1 MSDFGKDWKKIEPL
15 LKKKITCTSSKC
27 ELDLHCFRTNMRKK
41 VNRENKTL
49 RNGDCV
55 YCGEKLVDWK
65 RIDEK
70 NLKDSEYLVS
80 SLKLELIRKL
90 FWERPFDDNAI
101 NKASDKTIAEL
112 KEEIEKIL
120 RRTLTEP
127 SEKQFR
133 DGTQTK
139 QEGNVIFYAQ
149 HATATCC
156 RKCLEE
162 WYDINKNKK
171 LDEKNLEYLVEIVMI
186 YLKKRLPWLD
196 ETKKEKT

>member
-1 MSDFGKDWKKIEPL
+1 MSDFGKDWKRIEPL

-27 ELDLHCFRTNMRKK
+27 ELDMHCFRTNMRKK
-41 VNRENKTL
+41 TNRENKTL
-49 RNGDCV
+49 RNGECV
-55 YCGEKLVDWK
+55 YCGVKLVDWK
-65 RIDEK
+65 RIDKK

-80 SLKLELIRKL
+80 SLKHELIRKL
-90 FWERPFDDNAI
+90 FWERPFDDKAL
-101 NKASDKTIAEL
+101 NKASGKTISEL

-120 RRTLTEP
+120 RRTLTKP

-139 QEGNVIFYAQ
+139 KDGNVIFYAQ

-186 YLKKRLPWLD
+186 YLTKRLPGLN
-196 ETKKEKT
+196 TKKEKT